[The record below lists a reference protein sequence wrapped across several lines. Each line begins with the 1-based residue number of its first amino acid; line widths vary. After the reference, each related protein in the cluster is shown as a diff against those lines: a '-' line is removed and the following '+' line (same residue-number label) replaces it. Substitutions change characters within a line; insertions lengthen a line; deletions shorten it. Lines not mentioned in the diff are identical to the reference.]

1 MATVSVAAPAATEGA
16 PAPVA
21 TANVKS
27 AEEPTYDKMVA
38 WLMECGLLNPEKGLS
53 EQQVV
58 L

>member
-16 PAPVA
+16 PAPAA

-38 WLMECGLLNPEKGLS
+38 WLMERSLLSPEEGLS
-53 EQQVV
+53 EEQVV
-58 L
+58 Q